1 MYFEFLVVILFIV
14 VRYRMIWLGINEI
27 DGEKFGFFLL
37 EFGWLVI

>member
-27 DGEKFGFFLL
+27 DGEKNLVFFC
-37 EFGWLVI
+37 WNLVD